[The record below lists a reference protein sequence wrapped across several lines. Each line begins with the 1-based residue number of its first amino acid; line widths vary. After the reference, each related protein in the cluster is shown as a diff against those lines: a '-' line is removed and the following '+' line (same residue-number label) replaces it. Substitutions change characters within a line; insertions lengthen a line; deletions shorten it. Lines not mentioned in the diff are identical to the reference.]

1 MPLFPEVKTLES
13 SCRFYLHNLS
23 RIQLIL
29 TVLIKATLLS
39 HMSLLSEPGR
49 INFLNVNQILSQLSL
64 NLCRLSIRKK
74 RKIPKSTK
82 WFLRHFMTFLF
93 MMPLETHLLPSF
105 PRSFH
110 FGCTNTFAISLLR
123 QEIAIFSSTWLIP
136 SLSLG
141 LSSNAT
147 LTGRSSVNNQYSF
160 PFSYVFIACFI
171 LLEYKLHMVRDFDFF
186 IHYYIPKA

>member
-93 MMPLETHLLPSF
+93 IMPLETHLLPSF

-110 FGCTNTFAISLLR
+110 FGCTNTFTIPLLR
-123 QEIAIFSSTWLIP
+123 QEIAIISSTWLIP

-141 LSSNAT
+141 LSSNAA

-160 PFSYVFIACFI
+160 PFFLCVYCLFYSTRI
-171 LLEYKLHMVRDFDFF
+171 
-186 IHYYIPKA
+186 

>member
-39 HMSLLSEPGR
+39 HMSLLKWAR
-49 INFLNVNQILSQLSL
+49 QDQFLKCQSDYITAKLKSLSAFHK
-64 NLCRLSIRKK
+64 KK

-110 FGCTNTFAISLLR
+110 FGCTNTFAIPLLR
-123 QEIAIFSSTWLIP
+123 QEIAIISSTWLIP

>member
-39 HMSLLSEPGR
+39 HMSLLSGPGR

-64 NLCRLSIRKK
+64 NLCWLSIRKK

-110 FGCTNTFAISLLR
+110 FGCTNTFAIPLLR
-123 QEIAIFSSTWLIP
+123 QEIAIISSTWLIP

-147 LTGRSSVNNQYSF
+147 LTGRSSVNNHGFFPLFLCVYCLFYSTR
-160 PFSYVFIACFI
+160 I
-171 LLEYKLHMVRDFDFF
+171 
-186 IHYYIPKA
+186 